1 MSNLK
6 NYLMFFLIS
15 VSWSATITVP
25 TDYSTIQEAINAAVD
40 GDSISVVPGTYYEK
54 INFYG
59 KDIKV
64 VGQDRLTTIIDGSD
78 ANSDGGGLINGDF
91 ESYSFQNGWQYIP
104 MGWETWLNAESGH
117 NGPSD
122 CCYTVSLNGENVY
135 NSETIFNTYEGAAAL
150 KMWGW
155 WESDVFEWNVYQN
168 FFSDQ
173 IDIQS
178 GNEINISAMHFQ
190 AEDDRMGEGS
200 SFNLFVKYFD
210 TNWNLVQMDLS
221 DDITFQSE
229 VNSWMSRSVS
239 SIVPD
244 IPEGEYLAIQVGMIW
259 FNNSGGGAVYTDQ
272 FEMTINSLRV
282 CISKRS

>member
-1 MSNLK
+1 MSSLK
-6 NYLMFFLIS
+6 NYLIFFLIS

-78 ANSDGGGLINGDF
+78 ANSDGGGVINGDF

-135 NSETIFNTYEGAAAL
+135 NSETIFLVITDSEC
-150 KMWGW
+150 
-155 WESDVFEWNVYQN
+155 
-168 FFSDQ
+168 
-173 IDIQS
+173 
-178 GNEINISAMHFQ
+178 
-190 AEDDRMGEGS
+190 
-200 SFNLFVKYFD
+200 D
-210 TNWNLVQMDLS
+210 T
-221 DDITFQSE
+221 
-229 VNSWMSRSVS
+229 
-239 SIVPD
+239 
-244 IPEGEYLAIQVGMIW
+244 
-259 FNNSGGGAVYTDQ
+259 
-272 FEMTINSLRV
+272 
-282 CISKRS
+282 K